1 MTSETA
7 VIIAALGGAAIG
19 GAITLATNW
28 INKRSEER
36 KQLNSL
42 FVNAG
47 IENWKQG
54 IAHAQTLKKSQEF
67 SCVTFGRPAR

>member
-1 MTSETA
+1 MGLFHKEPPVTNETA

-47 IENWKQG
+47 IMVNMV
-54 IAHAQTLKKSQEF
+54 L
-67 SCVTFGRPAR
+67 